1 VEDTK
6 KLKKMEIKNKAMGS
20 IALFFYRSIEV
31 QKSI

>member
-6 KLKKMEIKNKAMGS
+6 KLKKMQIKNKAMEDHS
-20 IALFFYRSIEV
+20 FIFYRSIEV